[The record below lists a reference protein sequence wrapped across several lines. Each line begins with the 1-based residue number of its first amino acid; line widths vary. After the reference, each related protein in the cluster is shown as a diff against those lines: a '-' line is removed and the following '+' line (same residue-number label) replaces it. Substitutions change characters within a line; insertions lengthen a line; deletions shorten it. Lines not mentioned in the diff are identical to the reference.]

1 MHALPEE
8 CLHLR
13 FRHRGAVTDPMLVRD
28 LGVGIHSCEI
38 FESATEPRT
47 GRGAVCGVVVGQLLP
62 VLAFAVSGGNL
73 TCQVLVAIARVQHVE
88 GHHMATLA
96 ASGGTERAP
105 HPQSL
110 KFSKRCV

>member
-13 FRHRGAVTDPMLVRD
+13 FGHCGAVGDPMLVGD
-28 LGVGIHSCEI
+28 LGVSIHSCEI
-38 FESATEPRT
+38 FESAAEPRT
-47 GRGAVCGVVVGQLLP
+47 GRGAVGGVVVGEFLP
-62 VLAFAVSGGNL
+62 VLQLAVCGGDL
-73 TCQVLVAIARVQHVE
+73 LCQVLVAIARVQYVERHHKATIVAAGGLVE
-88 GHHMATLA
+88 G
-96 ASGGTERAP
+96 R